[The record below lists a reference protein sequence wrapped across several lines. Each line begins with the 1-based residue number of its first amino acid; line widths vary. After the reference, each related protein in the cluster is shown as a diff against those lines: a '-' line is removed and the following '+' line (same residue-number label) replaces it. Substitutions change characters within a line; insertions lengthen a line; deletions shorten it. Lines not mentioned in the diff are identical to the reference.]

1 MSQVGREETCSIR
14 SRSFSPGGHR
24 EADRLEKALRRQI
37 ELLPLGQNIRRQ
49 ILHAVIETGDG
60 DVAVLVMQ
68 AAEDPRQHADR
79 VLRAAAEHAGMQV
92 AIGGLDLDLVI
103 DQAAQ

>member
-1 MSQVGREETCSIR
+1 M
-14 SRSFSPGGHR
+14 
-24 EADRLEKALRRQI
+24 
-37 ELLPLGQNIRRQ
+37 
-49 ILHAVIETGDG
+49 
-60 DVAVLVMQ
+60 AVLVMQ

-79 VLRAAAEHAGMQV
+79 VLRAAAEHAGMQI